1 MQHRKPV
8 AELVK
13 LVDEYESK
21 PIPDEIKDTYLNVA
35 KAFMNDLKE
44 EDLKKYQKSSSYED
58 LVSKYNTKKGHKRAK
73 SKDGYIFW
81 ALAWNYLYNHGP
93 MRKLDLMKAMND
105 EGLTTALPTSNV
117 STFAKL
123 NKEGIICGVKGK
135 LEARLPEEWK
145 I

>member
-1 MQHRKPV
+1 MISLKDILL
-8 AELVK
+8 EK
-13 LVDEYESK
+13 LKINKE
-21 PIPDEIKDTYLNVA
+21 TGL
-35 KAFMNDLKE
+35 NDLDYLD
-44 EDLKKYQKSSSYED
+44 DLLEIDEHGY
-58 LVSKYNTKKGHKRAK
+58 TKKGHKRAK

-81 ALAWNYLYNHGP
+81 VLAWKYLYTHGP

-135 LEARLPEEWK
+135 LEARPPKEWK